1 MCVMDVSLLHREF
14 NVAGHSLLMGF
25 LWKGCFMALQNGR
38 RGVKLKIGGSVTI
51 ILPFARRNQIAPN
64 YCRACVQC
72 AAYGTSFHFLTQDY
86 FPYGVKYCASQ
97 LLFDVFSGH
106 ICVLLG

>member
-1 MCVMDVSLLHREF
+1 MCVMDVSLLHCEF

-38 RGVKLKIGGSVTI
+38 RGVKLKIGRSVTI

-72 AAYGTSFHFLTQDY
+72 LAYGTS
-86 FPYGVKYCASQ
+86 SI
-97 LLFDVFSGH
+97 S
-106 ICVLLG
+106 